1 MDDYVPWEEGFE
13 SSTVVPGAAG
23 GVLYATDYRESQ
35 KLAPF
40 YPADAPWWESLAKFG
55 VTRAIDAHYGAQ
67 AVDKSVAG
75 ATYAGAN
82 GKTYATGNLGAGA
95 NSSTLV
101 LIGLGV
107 LVIYALNS
115 D

>member
-13 SSTVVPGAAG
+13 PSAVVPGAAG

-67 AVDKSVAG
+67 AADKSVAG

-82 GKTYATGNLGAGA
+82 GKTYATGAVGTMP
-95 NSSTLV
+95 NSSTLI

-107 LVIYALNS
+107 LGLFVLNS